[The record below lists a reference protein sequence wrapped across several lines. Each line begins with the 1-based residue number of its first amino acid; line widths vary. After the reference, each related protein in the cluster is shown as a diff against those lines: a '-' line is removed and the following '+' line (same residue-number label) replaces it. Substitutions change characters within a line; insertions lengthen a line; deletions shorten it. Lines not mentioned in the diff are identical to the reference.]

1 MWSCVLE
8 LKQPVPG
15 VNKPVKPV
23 RQAMDQL
30 ESDKNLITEPKFLC

>member
-8 LKQPVPG
+8 LKKPVPG
-15 VNKPVKPV
+15 QNKPVKPV

-30 ESDKNLITEPKFLC
+30 DCDIIYIK